1 MKPSLSIRSYTRT
14 MCMHAHDYY
23 QLVLPLNGH
32 IDISLNTFSGCV
44 GVGEGI
50 CIAPGAIHGF
60 TADEQAKFIVADL
73 QSVPDN
79 IAGGN
84 LFEEGS
90 LPAEGSLSVKGSLS
104 ANASDPAKGA
114 PIFQIS
120 TPMQAFLAY
129 VEVQLTHHITDDE
142 NDAMLS
148 LFSAL
153 LAQQQRGVATDKRI
167 IPVLSCIHQ
176 DVAYP
181 HTITSLAKIACVG
194 ATQFKKRF
202 IAATGMGLRE
212 YLINVRMEKARALLS
227 NTDMPVIAVAVN
239 VADDDVSACTRRFKH
254 HVGMPPTH
262 FKRR

>member
-1 MKPSLSIRSYTRT
+1 VKPSLSIRSYTRT

-73 QSVPDN
+73 PSVPGN
-79 IAGGN
+79 IAGGT
-84 LFEEGS
+84 LF
-90 LPAEGSLSVKGSLS
+90 AEGSDPADG
-104 ANASDPAKGA
+104 SDPAKGA

-227 NTDMPVIAVAVN
+227 NTDMPIIAVAVN
-239 VADDDVSACTRRFKH
+239 VGYDDVSAFTRRFKH

>member
-1 MKPSLSIRSYTRT
+1 VKPSLSIRSYTRT

-73 QSVPDN
+73 PSVPGN
-79 IAGGN
+79 IAGGT
-84 LFEEGS
+84 LFPEGS
-90 LPAEGSLSVKGSLS
+90 DPADG
-104 ANASDPAKGA
+104 SDPAKGA

-227 NTDMPVIAVAVN
+227 NTDMPIIAVAVN
-239 VADDDVSACTRRFKH
+239 VGYDDVSAFTRRFKH

>member
-73 QSVPDN
+73 PSVPGN
-79 IAGGN
+79 IAGGT
-84 LFEEGS
+84 LF
-90 LPAEGSLSVKGSLS
+90 AEG
-104 ANASDPAKGA
+104 SDPAKGA

-227 NTDMPVIAVAVN
+227 NTDMPIIAVAVN
-239 VADDDVSACTRRFKH
+239 VGYDDVSAFTRRFKH

>member
-1 MKPSLSIRSYTRT
+1 VKPSLSIRSYTRT

-73 QSVPDN
+73 PSVPGN
-79 IAGGN
+79 IAGGT
-84 LFEEGS
+84 LF
-90 LPAEGSLSVKGSLS
+90 AEGSDPADG
-104 ANASDPAKGA
+104 SDPAKGA

-153 LAQQQRGVATDKRI
+153 LAQQQRGVATHKRI

-227 NTDMPVIAVAVN
+227 NTDMPIIAVAVN
-239 VADDDVSACTRRFKH
+239 VGYDDVSAFTRRFKH

>member
-32 IDISLNTFSGCV
+32 IDITLDKFSGCV

-50 CIAPGAIHGF
+50 CIAPGFIHGF

-73 QSVPDN
+73 PAVPSN
-79 IAGGN
+79 ITDGYRSAKGYRP
-84 LFEEGS
+84 S
-90 LPAEGSLSVKGSLS
+90 AEGS
-104 ANASDPAKGA
+104 

-120 TPMQAFLAY
+120 APMQAFLTY
-129 VEVQLTHHITDDE
+129 VEVHLTHYISDDE
-142 NDAMLS
+142 NDAMLH

-153 LAQQQRGVATDKRI
+153 LAQQERGGATDKRI
-167 IPVLSCIHQ
+167 TPVLSCIHQ

-181 HTITSLAKIACVG
+181 HTIASLAKIACLG

-202 IAATGMGLRE
+202 IASTGVGLRE
-212 YLINVRMEKARALLS
+212 YLIKVRMKKARALLS
-227 NTDMPVIAVAVN
+227 NTDMPIIAVAVN
-239 VADDDVSACTRRFKH
+239 VGYDDVSAFTRRFKQ

>member
-14 MCMHAHDYY
+14 MCKHAHDYY

-32 IDISLNTFSGCV
+32 IDIALDTFSGSV

-50 CIAPGAIHGF
+50 CIAPGFIHGF

-73 QSVPDN
+73 PSVPDN
-79 IAGGN
+79 IAGGT
-84 LFEEGS
+84 LFAEGS
-90 LPAEGSLSVKGSLS
+90 LPAEG
-104 ANASDPAKGA
+104 SDPAKGA

-227 NTDMPVIAVAVN
+227 NTDMPIIAVAVN
-239 VADDDVSACTRRFKH
+239 VGYDDVSAFTRRFKH

>member
-73 QSVPDN
+73 PSVPGN
-79 IAGGN
+79 IAGGT
-84 LFEEGS
+84 LFAEGS
-90 LPAEGSLSVKGSLS
+90 LPADG
-104 ANASDPAKGA
+104 SDPAKGA

-227 NTDMPVIAVAVN
+227 NTDMPIIAVAVN
-239 VADDDVSACTRRFKH
+239 VGYDDVSAFTRRFKH

>member
-73 QSVPDN
+73 PSVPGN
-79 IAGGN
+79 IAGGT
-84 LFEEGS
+84 LFAEGSSSAKGSIPAEGS
-90 LPAEGSLSVKGSLS
+90 LPADG
-104 ANASDPAKGA
+104 SDPAKGA

-227 NTDMPVIAVAVN
+227 NTDMPIIAVAVN
-239 VADDDVSACTRRFKH
+239 VGYDDVSAFTRRFKH

>member
-1 MKPSLSIRSYTRT
+1 VKPSLSIRSYTRT

-73 QSVPDN
+73 PSVPGN
-79 IAGGN
+79 IAGGT
-84 LFEEGS
+84 LFAEGS
-90 LPAEGSLSVKGSLS
+90 LPAEG
-104 ANASDPAKGA
+104 SDPAKGA

-227 NTDMPVIAVAVN
+227 NTDMPIIAVAVN
-239 VADDDVSACTRRFKH
+239 VGYDDVSAFTRRFKH

>member
-1 MKPSLSIRSYTRT
+1 
-14 MCMHAHDYY
+14 MHAHDYY

-73 QSVPDN
+73 PSVPGN
-79 IAGGN
+79 IAGGT
-84 LFEEGS
+84 LFAEGS
-90 LPAEGSLSVKGSLS
+90 LPAEG
-104 ANASDPAKGA
+104 SDPAKGA

-227 NTDMPVIAVAVN
+227 NTDMPIIAVAVN
-239 VADDDVSACTRRFKH
+239 VGYDDVSAFTRRFKH

>member
-1 MKPSLSIRSYTRT
+1 VKPSLSIRSYTRT

-73 QSVPDN
+73 PSVPGN
-79 IAGGN
+79 IAGGT
-84 LFEEGS
+84 LFADGS
-90 LPAEGSLSVKGSLS
+90 LPADG
-104 ANASDPAKGA
+104 SDPAKGA

-227 NTDMPVIAVAVN
+227 NTDMPIIAVAVN
-239 VADDDVSACTRRFKH
+239 VGYDDVSAFTRRFKH

>member
-73 QSVPDN
+73 PSVPGN
-79 IAGGN
+79 IAGGT
-84 LFEEGS
+84 LFAEGS
-90 LPAEGSLSVKGSLS
+90 LPAEG
-104 ANASDPAKGA
+104 SDPAKGA

-227 NTDMPVIAVAVN
+227 NTDMPIIAVAVN
-239 VADDDVSACTRRFKH
+239 VGYDDVSAFTRRFKH

>member
-73 QSVPDN
+73 PSVPGN
-79 IAGGN
+79 IAGGT
-84 LFEEGS
+84 LFPEGS
-90 LPAEGSLSVKGSLS
+90 DPADG
-104 ANASDPAKGA
+104 SDPAKGA

-227 NTDMPVIAVAVN
+227 NTDMPIIAVAVN
-239 VADDDVSACTRRFKH
+239 VGYDDVSAFTRRFKH

>member
-73 QSVPDN
+73 PSVPGN
-79 IAGGN
+79 IAGGT
-84 LFEEGS
+84 LFADGS
-90 LPAEGSLSVKGSLS
+90 LPADG
-104 ANASDPAKGA
+104 SDPAKGA

-227 NTDMPVIAVAVN
+227 NTDMPIIAVAVN
-239 VADDDVSACTRRFKH
+239 VGYDDVSAFTRRFKH

>member
-1 MKPSLSIRSYTRT
+1 
-14 MCMHAHDYY
+14 MHAHDYY

-73 QSVPDN
+73 PSVPGN
-79 IAGGN
+79 IAGGT
-84 LFEEGS
+84 LFADGS
-90 LPAEGSLSVKGSLS
+90 LPADG
-104 ANASDPAKGA
+104 SDPAKGA

-227 NTDMPVIAVAVN
+227 NTDMPIIAVAVN
-239 VADDDVSACTRRFKH
+239 VGYDDVSAFTRRFKH

>member
-32 IDISLNTFSGCV
+32 IDITLDHFSGSV

-50 CIAPGAIHGF
+50 CIAPGFIHGF
-60 TADEQAKFIVADL
+60 TADELAKFIVADL
-73 QSVPDN
+73 QSVPGN
-79 IAGGN
+79 IAGGI
-84 LFEEGS
+84 LF
-90 LPAEGSLSVKGSLS
+90 AEGSL
-104 ANASDPAKGA
+104 PAKGA
-114 PIFQIS
+114 PIFRIS
-120 TPMQAFLAY
+120 RPMQAFLAY
-129 VEVQLTHHITDDE
+129 VEVQLTHHITYDE
-142 NDAMLS
+142 NDAMLG

-167 IPVLSCIHQ
+167 APVLSCIHQ

-181 HTITSLAKIACVG
+181 HTITSLANIACVG

-202 IAATGMGLRE
+202 IAATGVGLRE

-227 NTDMPVIAVAVN
+227 NTDMPIIAVAASVGY
-239 VADDDVSACTRRFKH
+239 DDVSAFTRRFKQH
-254 HVGMPPTH
+254 LGMPPSH

>member
-14 MCMHAHDYY
+14 MCKHAHDYY

-32 IDISLNTFSGCV
+32 IDIALDTFSGSV

-50 CIAPGAIHGF
+50 CIAPGFIHGF

-73 QSVPDN
+73 HRVPSN
-79 IAGGN
+79 IAGG
-84 LFEEGS
+84 
-90 LPAEGSLSVKGSLS
+90 SLSAQGSLS
-104 ANASDPAKGA
+104 ADGSSPAKGFLLAEGA
-114 PIFQIS
+114 PTFRIN

-129 VEVQLTHHITDDE
+129 VEVQLTHHISDDE
-142 NDAMLS
+142 NDAMIR
-148 LFSAL
+148 LFSTL

-167 IPVLSCIHQ
+167 TPVLSCIHQ

-181 HTITSLAKIACVG
+181 HTIASLAKIACVG

-202 IAATGMGLRE
+202 IASTGMGLRE

-227 NTDMPVIAVAVN
+227 NTDMPIIAVAVN
-239 VADDDVSACTRRFKH
+239 VGYDDVSAFTRRFKQ
-254 HVGMPPTH
+254 HVGMPPTR

>member
-73 QSVPDN
+73 PSVPGN
-79 IAGGN
+79 IAGGT
-84 LFEEGS
+84 LF
-90 LPAEGSLSVKGSLS
+90 AEGSDPADG
-104 ANASDPAKGA
+104 SDPAKGA

-227 NTDMPVIAVAVN
+227 NTDMPIIAVAVN
-239 VADDDVSACTRRFKH
+239 VGYDDVSAFTRRFKH

>member
-1 MKPSLSIRSYTRT
+1 

-73 QSVPDN
+73 PSVPGN
-79 IAGGN
+79 IAGGT
-84 LFEEGS
+84 LFADGS
-90 LPAEGSLSVKGSLS
+90 LPADG
-104 ANASDPAKGA
+104 SDPAKGA

-227 NTDMPVIAVAVN
+227 NTDMPIIAVAVN
-239 VADDDVSACTRRFKH
+239 VGYDDVSAFTRRFKH